1 MTVEAPAVVQMVSDV
16 ARDIAPRVLPPA
28 LMPLPRTRVTA
39 ELWHEERHVR
49 VLGEALYAVHSAD
62 QAHWVV
68 VVVESNALEA
78 GSLHLIAL
86 SEIRCESAAGRRG
99 T

>member
-1 MTVEAPAVVQMVSDV
+1 
-16 ARDIAPRVLPPA
+16 
-28 LMPLPRTRVTA
+28 
-39 ELWHEERHVR
+39 VR